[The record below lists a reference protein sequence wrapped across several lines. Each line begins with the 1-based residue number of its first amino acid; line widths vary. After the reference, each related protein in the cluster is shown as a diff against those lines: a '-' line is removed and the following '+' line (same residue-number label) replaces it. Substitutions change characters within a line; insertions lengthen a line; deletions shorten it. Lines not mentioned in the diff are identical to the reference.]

1 MKHSAITEN
10 HLYNKVFQ
18 RGDRFVGKYVTVHI
32 LTDYAAKRRMKAHPL
47 KKFTNRIGLSV
58 TKKIGGAVQRNRA
71 KRIIRAGLRAV
82 EAHSP
87 LKTGKLIVIGA
98 RPDIVGKTSVDIYR
112 ELSFAFRKL
121 DMLVDHGKKEK
132 QS

>member
-10 HLYNKVFQ
+10 HLYNKVFR

-32 LTDYAAKRRMKAHPL
+32 LTDYAAKKRMLAHPM

-58 TKKIGGAVQRNRA
+58 TKKIGGAVERNRA
-71 KRIIRAGLRAV
+71 KRILRAGLRAV
-82 EAHSP
+82 EAETP

-98 RPDIVGKTSVDIYR
+98 RPDIAGKKSTDIRR

-121 DMLVDHGKKEK
+121 DMLATTDKTGKK
-132 QS
+132 Q

>member
-1 MKHSAITEN
+1 MKHSAITEH

-32 LTDYAAKRRMKAHPL
+32 LTDYAAKRRMLAHPL
-47 KKFTNRIGLSV
+47 KKYTNRIGLSV
-58 TKKIGGAVQRNRA
+58 GKKVGGAVARNRA

-82 EAHSP
+82 EEATP

-98 RPDIVGKTSVDIYR
+98 RPDIVGRCSEDIRR
-112 ELSFAFRKL
+112 ELSAAFKRLRMFADGESAGR
-121 DMLVDHGKKEK
+121 
-132 QS
+132 QA